1 MKAPVP
7 AEVAAPEPANKVEV
21 APMIEPHAPH
31 HPVTTWKE
39 VFIHIGIVTVGLLLA
54 IGLEQT
60 VEYFHHRHQVA
71 ETRKALEIERKIN
84 IVRFQT
90 ETEEMRRV
98 VPLLKGNIA
107 IYQYLRQHPGAPA
120 EKWPG
125 KLHLYAHNLGY
136 VDVVWQTSQNTNVLL
151 YMPQGEVRK
160 LSSFYTSLKRLNDL
174 NTQKVDKKSEAF
186 RFFIQNPDASKFTPE
201 QLDRA
206 IDMTTDWILLY
217 AKEANLMSNY
227 FRTEKDFAGGPTTE
241 DYNAILQFP
250 PSPEDK
256 QIVLDISARRAA
268 REKEIE
274 RGLADGNDAD
284 QQ

>member
-1 MKAPVP
+1 
-7 AEVAAPEPANKVEV
+7 
-21 APMIEPHAPH
+21 MIEPHAPH

-84 IVRFQT
+84 VVRFQT

-107 IYQYLRQHPGAPA
+107 IYQYLRQHPGAPE

-136 VDVVWQTSQNTNVLL
+136 MDVVWQTSQNSNVLL

-186 RFFIQNPDASKFTPE
+186 RFSSRILMRRSSHPSS
-201 QLDRA
+201 
-206 IDMTTDWILLY
+206 WIVQ
-217 AKEANLMSNY
+217 S
-227 FRTEKDFAGGPTTE
+227 
-241 DYNAILQFP
+241 I
-250 PSPEDK
+250 
-256 QIVLDISARRAA
+256 
-268 REKEIE
+268 
-274 RGLADGNDAD
+274 
-284 QQ
+284 